1 MSLANR
7 DLFLL
12 ASAIGSPDSL
22 KMAALVYDALVE
34 RLGQPGVGYDPAE
47 LFRAYQEEFPGPWK
61 QFKEAE
67 KRGVEALKAEGW
79 I

>member
-34 RLGQPGVGYDPAE
+34 RLGTIAEAGGVTSALGGGSPA
-47 LFRAYQEEFPGPWK
+47 
-61 QFKEAE
+61 
-67 KRGVEALKAEGW
+67 
-79 I
+79 